1 MASAVQI
8 CVPSGFLSVPDF
20 LSLLD
25 GQPNGLA
32 TILGFNYLLLQFIE
46 PLAAFE
52 ELAYNLVA
60 TNEDAASG
68 VLGGIVHVD
77 ANALEKVVKVGATEQ
92 QREPH
97 LELRTPCDDYGV
109 TAFGD
114 GEGLQFL
121 CLRWRAKHGFFR
133 DRCLQFEGRG
143 FESVAEVGLLFSCQV
158 FIIYFLYNV
167 ELAYCIGLAFCYAC
181 KY

>member
-8 CVPSGFLSVPDF
+8 YVPSGFLSVPDF

-68 VLGGIVHVD
+68 VLGGIAHVD

-97 LELRTPCDDYGV
+97 LELRTPRNHYGV
-109 TAFGD
+109 TAFWD
-114 GEGLQFL
+114 GKGLQQ
-121 CLRWRAKHGFFR
+121 LRLDGLEVLVEPEGMIRYLPTKTSNNIFFR
-133 DRCLQFEGRG
+133 RLTHI
-143 FESVAEVGLLFSCQV
+143 A
-158 FIIYFLYNV
+158 
-167 ELAYCIGLAFCYAC
+167 AKCYVSP
-181 KY
+181 